1 MFRRLVPWLLLILA
15 GCMEGQKPTPLVRT
29 TAPAPAEHKDGP

>member
-1 MFRRLVPWLLLILA
+1 
-15 GCMEGQKPTPLVRT
+15 MEGQKPTPLVRT